1 MMTPLHVIAIGFMF
15 LLTLFSCT
23 SSTTTLPDLKSHD
36 TQTTVIQNQQA
47 TQPTENFDDFFRKFN
62 TDALFQKSRT
72 QFPLKGTFQPDPVD
86 DDSDSTFYINRKDFF
101 FIKLTEPNNNI
112 VDGITSVPITGRDNK
127 RTVVLRMEDSGV
139 HIEYTFLLKNGEW
152 WFVGF
157 YDTST

>member
-1 MMTPLHVIAIGFMF
+1 MKSFPRIAIG
-15 LLTLFSCT
+15 LTLFMVVSC
-23 SSTTTLPDLKSHD
+23 SSDTNKIPDSKTPENSIS
-36 TQTTVIQNQQA
+36 VGQNQQTA
-47 TQPTENFDDFFRKFN
+47 QLKENFEDFFRKFN
-62 TDALFQKSRT
+62 TDSLFQKNRT
-72 QFPLKGTFQPDPVD
+72 QFPLKGTFQLDPIND
-86 DDSDSTFYINRKDFF
+86 NNDSTFYVNRKDYF

-112 VDGITSVPITGRDNK
+112 VDGITYVQITGRDNK